1 MRTFLGRHNFSC
13 FPIQRKKEELPCTT
27 AKRKQFNRWIS
38 KRVREREIAS
48 LASGPK
54 GVVLCFSAAIRYANV
69 VCTTNFDT
77 DNAKC
82 KLIDTFTTICNGI
95 RQLEIFTV
103 SQPGNKK
110 EWEWEREICQR
121 CRSFTLSLLNCFSLD
136 VLSRGYSGFA

>member
-1 MRTFLGRHNFSC
+1 M
-13 FPIQRKKEELPCTT
+13 
-27 AKRKQFNRWIS
+27 
-38 KRVREREIAS
+38 REREIAS

-103 SQPGNKK
+103 SQR
-110 EWEWEREICQR
+110 ERKSE
-121 CRSFTLSLLNCFSLD
+121 SE
-136 VLSRGYSGFA
+136 RGRDARDAAASP